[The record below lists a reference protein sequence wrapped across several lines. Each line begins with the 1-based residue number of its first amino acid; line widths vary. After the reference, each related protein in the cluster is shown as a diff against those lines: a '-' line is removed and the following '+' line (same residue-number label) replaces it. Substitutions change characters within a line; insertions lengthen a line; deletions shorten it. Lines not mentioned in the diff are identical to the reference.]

1 MKDAYNFSHAE
12 RGKFYRPAAILNPPI
27 FPPPTSKEHRMPD
40 RASIEKLIKDAY
52 AARTA
57 KDLDTVMRFFAPNAT
72 FQFAGSAAASP
83 AAVRVQGVEN
93 LRTTFAALIA
103 AFDILDLTLLAS
115 VIEGNR
121 AATHWG
127 VKIKH
132 NPTGEVHDT
141 ELFDLWTIEDGRV
154 SSFVQFA
161 DTALVASLVTRANFG
176 GDKQ

>member
-1 MKDAYNFSHAE
+1 
-12 RGKFYRPAAILNPPI
+12 
-27 FPPPTSKEHRMPD
+27 MPD

-57 KDLDTVMRFFAPNAT
+57 KDLDTVMRFFAPDAT
-72 FQFAGSAAASP
+72 FQFAGSQAASP
-83 AAVRVQGVEN
+83 AAVRVQGAVS
-93 LRTTFAALIA
+93 LRETFGALIA
-103 AFDILDLTLLAS
+103 AFDILELSLLAS
-115 VIEGNR
+115 VIEGNK
-121 AATHWG
+121 AAIHWR

-141 ELFDLWTIEDGRV
+141 ELFDLWTIEDGRT

-161 DTALVASLVTRANFG
+161 DTALVASLMARTNAG